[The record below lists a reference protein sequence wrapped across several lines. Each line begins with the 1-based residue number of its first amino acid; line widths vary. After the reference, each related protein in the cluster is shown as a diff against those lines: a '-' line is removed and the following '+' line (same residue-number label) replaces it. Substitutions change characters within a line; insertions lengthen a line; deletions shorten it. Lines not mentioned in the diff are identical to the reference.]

1 MPVTSLTA
9 ANHTTIASVTNT
21 TTAKHTTTVPVTNA
35 TSARHTTIASVTNT
49 TFANHTTTVPVTNA
63 TSANHTT
70 IASVTNTTFA
80 NHTTTVPV
88 TNATSANHTTMAP
101 VTNTTAAKHNITST
115 PTELPTLSPT
125 VTFPVTGF
133 YNVSLKNTLCI
144 KMAIGIQLI
153 VGTKSKNLY
162 FNVPPSRTT
171 VSGKCGNTTT
181 WINLQFNYGFV
192 NFTFRK
198 DGKQYYISEIRV
210 TLHSANN
217 MDKTYHGIAKNMEL
231 FNAELGHSYKCKSK
245 RVVHFSTDSLQIL
258 MVNTQV
264 QAFNISGGT
273 FGKGSQTVLPD
284 EATLHL
290 CVCWGNLLHS
300 VLPVQ
305 PPLHRRDW
313 GTALLSTSAPS
324 ATTDR
329 IARLPPTSAL
339 LHIPIWICPYYHV
352 AAKLGLEEQH
362 LIYCLGSLQ
371 PLGMNIEFS
380 NFW

>member
-1 MPVTSLTA
+1 MPVTSTTA
-9 ANHTTIASVTNT
+9 AN
-21 TTAKHTTTVPVTNA
+21 HTTTVPVTSA
-35 TSARHTTIASVTNT
+35 TSANHTTTVPVTSATSANHT
-49 TFANHTTTVPVTNA
+49 TTVPVTSATSANHTTTVPVTNA

-70 IASVTNTTFA
+70 TVPVTNATSA

-101 VTNTTAAKHNITST
+101 VTNTTAAKHNTTST

-198 DGKQYYISEIRV
+198 DGKQYYISEVRV
-210 TLHSANN
+210 TLHSTNN
-217 MDKTYHGIAKNMEL
+217 LDKTYHGIAKNMEL
-231 FNAELGHSYKCKSK
+231 FNVELGHSYKCKSK

-264 QAFNISGGT
+264 QAFNISGGI
-273 FGKGSQTVLPD
+273 FGKAEECYVD
-284 EATLHL
+284 YK
-290 CVCWGNLLHS
+290 S
-300 VLPVQ
+300 VLPIVFGVV
-305 PPLHRRDW
+305 LAVLIVIMIAVYLIGRRFQAA
-313 GTALLSTSAPS
+313 GYQ
-324 ATTDR
+324 R
-329 IARLPPTSAL
+329 I
-339 LHIPIWICPYYHV
+339 
-352 AAKLGLEEQH
+352 
-362 LIYCLGSLQ
+362 
-371 PLGMNIEFS
+371 
-380 NFW
+380 